1 MQLAVRTLAC
11 LSLAALV
18 AGAPP
23 AVAVEG
29 SRQCQKA
36 HRKVAKEESWVTRAE
51 ATAERDRKAR
61 ATCTTPSACERYDA
75 RLREIAKRKLRH
87 EARLAKFRAD
97 AAKACASG

>member
-1 MQLAVRTLAC
+1 V
-11 LSLAALV
+11 AAP
-18 AGAPP
+18 AP
-23 AVAVEG
+23 AAAAEG

-36 HRKVAKEESWVTRAE
+36 QRKVAKEENWVTRAE

-61 ATCTTPSACERYDA
+61 ATCTTPAACERYDA

-97 AAKACASG
+97 AAKTCASG